1 MANPL
6 FSFLFQFSH
15 LSHTIFRTQK
25 VKIGVI
31 SYLPNTEY
39 IVGSFSS
46 QNSMGSLDDEERVFK
61 KGIVGKKETNI
72 QMRERDMRGKDKNSL
87 KINKEC

>member
-1 MANPL
+1 MTNPL
-6 FSFLFQFSH
+6 FSFLFKFSH
-15 LSHTIFRTQK
+15 LSHAIFRTQK

-46 QNSMGSLDDEERVFK
+46 QNCMGNLDDEGRVFK
-61 KGIVGKKETNI
+61 KGIVGKKGNKHTN
-72 QMRERDMRGKDKNSL
+72 ERKRYERQRQK
-87 KINKEC
+87 